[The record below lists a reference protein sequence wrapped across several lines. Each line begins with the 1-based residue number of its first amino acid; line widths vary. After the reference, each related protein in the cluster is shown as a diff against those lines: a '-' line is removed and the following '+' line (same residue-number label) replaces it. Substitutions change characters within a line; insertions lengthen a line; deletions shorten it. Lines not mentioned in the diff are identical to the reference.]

1 MDKRTIYLSPPHLT
15 DEALPFIREALA
27 SNWIAPVGPDV
38 DAFERELAAIV
49 GTENLIATNSGTSA
63 IHLGLLSLGVVPGD
77 EVLCSSLTF
86 CASANPIVYCGATP
100 VFVDSE
106 RTTWNIDPD
115 LLAEAKDDRIRKS
128 GRPPKAAVVVHLY
141 GMPAQMSRIL
151 AVARQFGVRVLE
163 DSAEALGSLYDGQQV
178 GTLGDVGVLSF
189 NGNKIITAS
198 SGGALFSSHRDLV
211 EKARYLRQEAKEPL
225 SWYEHKSIGY
235 NYRLSNT
242 LAALGRSQLRILS
255 ERVQRRREIFSF
267 YERELSRVGRIEF
280 QPEANNTQSNR
291 WLTTV
296 LLPIANDYPER
307 VRLALAADDIESR
320 PFWKPM
326 HQQPVFKDAPYYGNG
341 VSDELFGRGLCLP
354 SGSDLR
360 EEDLKRIVRI
370 VRKVCTSP

>member
-1 MDKRTIYLSPPHLT
+1 
-15 DEALPFIREALA
+15 
-27 SNWIAPVGPDV
+27 
-38 DAFERELAAIV
+38 
-49 GTENLIATNSGTSA
+49 
-63 IHLGLLSLGVVPGD
+63 
-77 EVLCSSLTF
+77 
-86 CASANPIVYCGATP
+86 
-100 VFVDSE
+100 
-106 RTTWNIDPD
+106 
-115 LLAEAKDDRIRKS
+115 
-128 GRPPKAAVVVHLY
+128 
-141 GMPAQMSRIL
+141 
-151 AVARQFGVRVLE
+151 
-163 DSAEALGSLYDGQQV
+163 
-178 GTLGDVGVLSF
+178 
-189 NGNKIITAS
+189 
-198 SGGALFSSHRDLV
+198 SSHRDLV

-267 YERELSRVGRIEF
+267 YERELSRVGRIDF

-341 VSDELFGRGLCLP
+341 V
-354 SGSDLR
+354 
-360 EEDLKRIVRI
+360 
-370 VRKVCTSP
+370 